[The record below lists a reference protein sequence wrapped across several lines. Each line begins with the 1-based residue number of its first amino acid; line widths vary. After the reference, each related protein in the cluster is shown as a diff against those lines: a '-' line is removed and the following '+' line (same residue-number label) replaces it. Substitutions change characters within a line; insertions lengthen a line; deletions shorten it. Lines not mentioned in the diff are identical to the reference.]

1 MIRLVLSMAMLLLN
15 ACTRGMI
22 RGWSR
27 TSIARHSSTTAKVQ
41 HLKHVGRGASV
52 FEKYF
57 MLHESSSDVTHGDD
71 ASSNFFITTP
81 IYYVNGLPHLGHAYT
96 SVLCDIIA
104 RFHRK
109 DGRKVYFLTGT
120 DEHGQKVE
128 QSALK
133 NDTSPILFADQVSGQ
148 FRALATRLDCS
159 HDDFIRTTE
168 HRHKLAVEDLWRRLE
183 ANDQIYLGAYEGWYS
198 VRDEAFYS
206 EGELVEGKAPTGAE
220 VEWVKEESYFFR
232 LSEWTDKLLAF
243 YESHPDFIAPRGR
256 RNEVVSFVTQEG
268 GLQDLS
274 ISRTTFSWGIPV
286 PGNPKH
292 VIYVW
297 LDALTNYLSAL
308 EYPNTSSDRYQQFWP
323 ASLHVVGKDILR
335 FHAIF
340 WPAFLMAAGL
350 EPPKVSSALA
360 LHLLSWCISSTVCL

>member
-1 MIRLVLSMAMLLLN
+1 MIK
-15 ACTRGMI
+15 G
-22 RGWSR
+22 GSR
-27 TSIARHSSTTAKVQ
+27 TSIARYPSTMLKVHQ
-41 HLKHVGRGASV
+41 HLKHTGRGPSV

-57 MLHESSSDVTHGDD
+57 MLHAESSSDEIHVDD
-71 ASSNFFITTP
+71 APSNQSFFITTP

-109 DGRKVYFLTGT
+109 DGSKVYFLTGT

-148 FRALATRLDCS
+148 FRALAARLDCS

-183 ANDQIYLGAYEGWYS
+183 ANGQIYLGAYEGWYS

-243 YESHPDFIAPRGR
+243 YEAHPDFIAPRGR

-308 EYPNTSSDRYQQFWP
+308 EYPNTSSERYQQFWP

-350 EPPKVSSALA
+350 EPPKVSSVLA
-360 LHLLSWCISSTVCL
+360 LHLLSCCISYR

>member
-1 MIRLVLSMAMLLLN
+1 MAMLLLN

-22 RGWSR
+22 KGWSR
-27 TSIARHSSTTAKVQ
+27 TSIARYSSTSHQ
-41 HLKHVGRGASV
+41 HLKHTVRGASV

-57 MLHESSSDVTHGDD
+57 MLHAESSSDEIHLGGEP
-71 ASSNFFITTP
+71 SNQSFFITTP

-128 QSALK
+128 LSALK

-148 FRALATRLDCS
+148 FRALAARLDCS

-183 ANDQIYLGAYEGWYS
+183 ANGQIYLGAYEGWYS

-232 LSEWTDKLLAF
+232 LSEWKDKLLAF
-243 YESHPDFIAPRGR
+243 YEAHPDFIAPRGR

-286 PGNPKH
+286 PSNPKH

-308 EYPNTSSDRYQQFWP
+308 EYPNTSSERYQQFWP

-350 EPPKVSSALA
+350 EPPKVSSVLA
-360 LHLLSWCISSTVCL
+360 LLLLSWCPSCISSIVCL

>member
-1 MIRLVLSMAMLLLN
+1 MV
-15 ACTRGMI
+15 
-22 RGWSR
+22 
-27 TSIARHSSTTAKVQ
+27 KVHHQ
-41 HLKHVGRGASV
+41 HLRHTGRGASV

-57 MLHESSSDVTHGDD
+57 KLHAESSSDEFHVDD
-71 ASSNFFITTP
+71 ASSNQSFFITTP

-148 FRALATRLDCS
+148 FRTLAARLDCS

-183 ANDQIYLGAYEGWYS
+183 ANGQIYLGAYEGWYS

-243 YESHPDFIAPRGR
+243 YEANPDFIAPRGR

-360 LHLLSWCISSTVCL
+360 LHLLSCISSTVCL